1 VSNVRRSRLLFAGFV
16 SLAMVAVA
24 CGGSSGSKGGNNAG
38 GTVAPPSGPPSTQG
52 VKEGGT
58 LNYGADQELTGFNPN
73 TSKDNGTSVVN
84 VMARVWAS
92 AFHYTPDFKVVLDKD
107 LMVSAD
113 VTTQNPQV
121 VTMKINPKAT
131 WSDGVPVTAD
141 DFVYFWKMQKDP
153 ANTNDSCTNGCASN
167 GKPVD
172 DYSDGTGYKLIS
184 SVVGSDG
191 GKTVTIT
198 FSEPYAD
205 WRSLWQFMPPSHIA
219 QKVGWNDGFDKFDPA
234 VILSAGP
241 YKIQSYNVGKD
252 LTEVPNDKYWAAKPH
267 LDSIVHHFITD
278 SAQQVPALQNKEVDF
293 IYPQPQLDQVNAVK
307 QLGDVNSEINFGLS
321 FEHIDFNVKT
331 PGLDDLVVRKA
342 IATAIDR
349 PRLVQRTA
357 GQFSSKATI
366 LNNRMWMTN
375 QPEYKDTSGGAY
387 DKGDPAK
394 AKQMLESDGYALGA
408 DGIYAKAGKR
418 LSFRISTTLG
428 NALRQNEEALMQA
441 DVKAAGIE
449 FKIDNTISKDY
460 FGKRLP
466 QHNFDI
472 DLFAWVSSPFASGN
486 NPIYSQCQN
495 GTCASNYGQIGNDQA
510 DQLMKQGAAE
520 LDHAKVADIYNQ
532 VDKIAWDNMW
542 TLPLY
547 QKPTF
552 TAVRNTFVNI
562 HDNSTSEGPFW
573 NAQTWGLKT
582 STQ

>member
-1 VSNVRRSRLLFAGFV
+1 LLFAGSV

-24 CGGSSGSKGGNNAG
+24 CGGSSGTKSTNGQ
-38 GTVAPPSGPPSTQG
+38 GTVAPPSAAPTTAA
-52 VKEGGT
+52 VKQGGT
-58 LNYGADQELTGFNPN
+58 LNYGADQEPTGFNVN
-73 TSKDNGTSVVN
+73 TSKDNGTAVVN
-84 VMARVWAS
+84 VIDRVWPS
-92 AFHYTPDFKVVLDKD
+92 TFHYTPDFKVVLDKD

-121 VTMKINPKAT
+121 VTLKINPNAT
-131 WSDGVPVTAD
+131 WSDGVPFTAD
-141 DFVYFWKMQKDP
+141 DYIYFWKMQKDP
-153 ANTNDSCTNGCASN
+153 ANTNDSCTNGCATN

-172 DYSDGTGYKLIS
+172 DNTDGTGYKNIS
-184 SVVGSDG
+184 SIVGADN

-198 FSEPYAD
+198 FSAPFGD
-205 WRSLWQFMPPSHIA
+205 WRSLFQQMPPAHIA
-219 QKVGWNDGFDKFDPA
+219 QKVGWNDGFDKFDPT
-234 VILSAGP
+234 IMLSAGP
-241 YKIQSYNVGKD
+241 YKIQSYNTGKD
-252 LTEVPNDKYWAAKPH
+252 LTIVPNDKYWGTKPH
-267 LDSIVHHFITD
+267 LDSIVYHFITD

-307 QLGDVNSEINFGLS
+307 QVTEVTSEINFGLS

-331 PGLDDLVVRKA
+331 PGLDDLIVRKA

-349 PRLVQRTA
+349 PKLVARTV
-357 GQFSSKATI
+357 GQFSAKATI
-366 LNNRMWMTN
+366 LNNRMFVTN

-387 DKGDPAK
+387 DKADPAK
-394 AKQMLESDGYALGA
+394 AKQMLEADGYALGG

-428 NALRQNEEALMQA
+428 NALRQNEETLMQA
-441 DVKAAGIE
+441 DVKAAGIDL
-449 FKIDNTISKDY
+449 KIDNVVSKDY

-472 DLFAWVSSPFASGN
+472 CLFAWVSTPFPSGN
-486 NPIYSQCQN
+486 NPLYTV
-495 GTCASNYGQIGNDQA
+495 GAGSNYGQFGNSALDA
-510 DQLMKQGAAE
+510 LLTQGGAE

-532 VDKIAWDNMW
+532 ADKIMWDNMW
-542 TLPLY
+542 TLPLF

-573 NAQTWGLKT
+573 NSETWGLKN
-582 STQ
+582 SAQ